1 MSELSVI
8 QSTEEALRLISEL
21 KKTRKML
28 KDLKSLE
35 EKLIRKLVS
44 EMKNHEVLVSEDG
57 EELITY
63 KFTSDVSFFDSKRL
77 LLDNPEIYESYLDKR
92 PGSRRF
98 VIK

>member
-8 QSTEEALRLISEL
+8 QSTEEAQRLISEL

-28 KDLKSLE
+28 KDLKALE

-44 EMKNHEVLVSEDG
+44 EMKDHEVLVSEDG

-63 KFTSDVSFFDSKRL
+63 KFTADVNFFDSKRL
-77 LLDNPEIYESYLDKR
+77 LLDNPELYEAYLDKR

-98 VIK
+98 VVK